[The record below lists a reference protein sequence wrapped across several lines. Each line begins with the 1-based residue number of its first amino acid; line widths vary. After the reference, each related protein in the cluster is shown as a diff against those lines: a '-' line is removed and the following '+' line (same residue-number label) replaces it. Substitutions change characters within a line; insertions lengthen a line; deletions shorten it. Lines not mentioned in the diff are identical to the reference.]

1 MTWTQLSQ
9 QVSSIPP
16 ADRGAMEAAR
26 RRWDA
31 IAKPLQGLGRLEDLL
46 VRMAGVT
53 GSPDLDMDRKAVAVF
68 CADNGVV
75 AEGVTQTGQE
85 VTWTVA
91 QTMGERRSS
100 VCHMARTAGAQVF
113 PVDLGMVRRDT
124 PPGVRPCVVLE
135 GGTRNMTKG
144 PAMPREAAERALAVG
159 FSLARELAE
168 DGDTLLAAGEMGIG
182 NTTTT
187 AAVACALLGLSP
199 QEAVGRGAGL
209 SDAGLARKRRAVER
223 ALEVNRPD
231 PGDPVDIL
239 CKVGGL
245 QCGKSAPAQPLA
257 LGALRTGPA
266 GRPGAGARAAWQLS
280 PGGGHRG
287 GGPHASAGYGPVR
300 LSGYVHL
307 RGNGHRG
314 LPARRGA
321 GPRQSWAG
329 GYSVTALVFGGAAS
343 GKSEYGEEL
352 ACKLPRTG
360 ELIYLAT
367 MEPFGPEAEARIRR
381 HRELRAGR
389 GFSTLERARDLAGC
403 PLPAGGAVLLEDLGN
418 LAANELFSGTDM
430 DPEGAFLRIRD
441 GLQAVR
447 DRSEHLVVIS
457 NDLHRDGE
465 TYPRETECYLDLM
478 ARLHREL
485 AVWADQV
492 VEVVCGLPVIW
503 KGERA

>member
-53 GSPDLDMDRKAVAVF
+53 GSPDLDLDRKAVAVF

-124 PPGVRPCVVLE
+124 PPGVRPCVVLA

-187 AAVACALLGLSP
+187 AAAACALLGLSP
-199 QEAVGRGAGL
+199 EEAVGRGAGL
-209 SDAGLARKRRAVER
+209 SDAGLARKRRAVET
-223 ALEVNRPD
+223 ALAVNRPD
-231 PGDPVDIL
+231 PGDPMDVL

-245 QCGKSAPAQPLA
+245 DIAAMTGFYLGCAARNLPVILDGAISAAAGLLAVRLCPNAGKALLPSHRPSEPCGQRLLEA
-257 LGALRTGPA
+257 LGLDPLLDGGFHLGEGTGAVALMP
-266 GRPGAGARAAWQLS
+266 L
-280 PGGGHRG
+280 
-287 GGPHASAGYGPVR
+287 
-300 LSGYVHL
+300 LDM
-307 RGNGHRG
+307 
-314 LPARRGA
+314 
-321 GPRQSWAG
+321 
-329 GYSVTALVFGGAAS
+329 ALAVYRDMTTFGGM
-343 GKSEYGEEL
+343 G
-352 ACKLPRTG
+352 
-360 ELIYLAT
+360 I
-367 MEPFGPEAEARIRR
+367 
-381 HRELRAGR
+381 
-389 GFSTLERARDLAGC
+389 
-403 PLPAGGAVLLEDLGN
+403 GAYR
-418 LAANELFSGTDM
+418 
-430 DPEGAFLRIRD
+430 P
-441 GLQAVR
+441 
-447 DRSEHLVVIS
+447 
-457 NDLHRDGE
+457 DGE
-465 TYPRETECYLDLM
+465 TVP
-478 ARLHREL
+478 ARLSPE
-485 AVWADQV
+485 AA
-492 VEVVCGLPVIW
+492 P
-503 KGERA
+503 

>member
-31 IAKPLQGLGRLEDLL
+31 IAKPLRGLGRLEDLL

-135 GGTRNMTKG
+135 GGTRNMAKG

-199 QEAVGRGAGL
+199 REAVGRGAGL
-209 SDAGLARKRRAVER
+209 SDAGLARKRHAVER

-245 QCGKSAPAQPLA
+245 DIAAMTGFYLGCAAAQVPVILDGAISAAAALLAVRLCPNAEKALLPSHWPSEPCGQVLLSA
-257 LGALRTGPA
+257 LGLEPVLHGNFHLGEAPGRWPSCPCWIWPSPSIGICPPSGEWASGPTGPTGSGSPPKW
-266 GRPGAGARAAWQLS
+266 GRRIPRDRPRLW
-280 PGGGHRG
+280 RG
-287 GGPHASAGYGPVR
+287 GQRKERVR
-300 LSGYVHL
+300 E
-307 RGNGHRG
+307 
-314 LPARRGA
+314 
-321 GPRQSWAG
+321 
-329 GYSVTALVFGGAAS
+329 
-343 GKSEYGEEL
+343 KL
-352 ACKLPRTG
+352 ACKLPRSG
-360 ELIYLAT
+360 ALIYLAT

-381 HRELRAGR
+381 PPGTAGGQGIFHPGAGQGAGGLPR
-389 GFSTLERARDLAGC
+389 SSRRDR
-403 PLPAGGAVLLEDLGN
+403 PAGGPGQ
-418 LAANELFSGTDM
+418 SG
-430 DPEGAFLRIRD
+430 R
-441 GLQAVR
+441 Q
-447 DRSEHLVVIS
+447 
-457 NDLHRDGE
+457 
-465 TYPRETECYLDLM
+465 
-478 ARLHREL
+478 
-485 AVWADQV
+485 
-492 VEVVCGLPVIW
+492 
-503 KGERA
+503 

>member
-9 QVSSIPP
+9 QISSISP

-31 IAKPLQGLGRLEDLL
+31 IAKPLRGLGRLEDLL

-53 GSPDLDMDRKAVAVF
+53 GSPDLDLGRKAVAVF

-124 PPGVRPCVVLE
+124 PPGVRPCVVLA

-245 QCGKSAPAQPLA
+245 DIAAMTGFYLGCMLWAACIKDMDKPVLNNLCCGAEYNEKETVEEVDFIRKYLEQFEKDTKYYLAQAYKTEDFTLKILDEYEEFLKVNKGFTEVKNTSDIKLNKEMLPLSKED
-257 LGALRTGPA
+257 R
-266 GRPGAGARAAWQLS
+266 
-280 PGGGHRG
+280 
-287 GGPHASAGYGPVR
+287 
-300 LSGYVHL
+300 
-307 RGNGHRG
+307 
-314 LPARRGA
+314 
-321 GPRQSWAG
+321 
-329 GYSVTALVFGGAAS
+329 
-343 GKSEYGEEL
+343 
-352 ACKLPRTG
+352 
-360 ELIYLAT
+360 ELI
-367 MEPFGPEAEARIRR
+367 
-381 HRELRAGR
+381 
-389 GFSTLERARDLAGC
+389 LEK
-403 PLPAGGAVLLEDLGN
+403 
-418 LAANELFSGTDM
+418 
-430 DPEGAFLRIRD
+430 I
-441 GLQAVR
+441 
-447 DRSEHLVVIS
+447 
-457 NDLHRDGE
+457 
-465 TYPRETECYLDLM
+465 
-478 ARLHREL
+478 
-485 AVWADQV
+485 ADV
-492 VEVVCGLPVIW
+492 VETGNFKELYPLNDKLFAKTAAV
-503 KGERA
+503 

>member
-31 IAKPLQGLGRLEDLL
+31 IAKPLRGLGRLEDLL

-53 GSPDLDMDRKAVAVF
+53 GSPDLDLGRKAVAVF

-135 GGTRNMTKG
+135 GGTRNMAKG

-209 SDAGLARKRRAVER
+209 
-223 ALEVNRPD
+223 
-231 PGDPVDIL
+231 
-239 CKVGGL
+239 
-245 QCGKSAPAQPLA
+245 
-257 LGALRTGPA
+257 
-266 GRPGAGARAAWQLS
+266 
-280 PGGGHRG
+280 
-287 GGPHASAGYGPVR
+287 
-300 LSGYVHL
+300 
-307 RGNGHRG
+307 
-314 LPARRGA
+314 
-321 GPRQSWAG
+321 
-329 GYSVTALVFGGAAS
+329 
-343 GKSEYGEEL
+343 
-352 ACKLPRTG
+352 
-360 ELIYLAT
+360 
-367 MEPFGPEAEARIRR
+367 
-381 HRELRAGR
+381 
-389 GFSTLERARDLAGC
+389 
-403 PLPAGGAVLLEDLGN
+403 
-418 LAANELFSGTDM
+418 
-430 DPEGAFLRIRD
+430 
-441 GLQAVR
+441 
-447 DRSEHLVVIS
+447 
-457 NDLHRDGE
+457 
-465 TYPRETECYLDLM
+465 
-478 ARLHREL
+478 
-485 AVWADQV
+485 
-492 VEVVCGLPVIW
+492 
-503 KGERA
+503 